1 MIQELRRFLGRLPTA
16 LLFMAA
22 GAVVTG
28 CTGGV
33 STSNYDRLRVGM
45 TAREVDGLLGK
56 GKEVSADEVAQLL
69 REAMTPTGGPDG
81 KNIPNLPKVEVP
93 DRSNTHGV
101 RWGDDKKSIT
111 VVYLGDR
118 VHRMF
123 KKGF

>member
-1 MIQELRRFLGRLPTA
+1 MCQPFCRIVA
-16 LLFMAA
+16 VVMSIAA
-22 GAVVTG
+22 GASLIG

-45 TAREVDGLLGK
+45 TAREVDSLLGK

-81 KNIPNLPKVEVP
+81 KNLPNLPKVEVP
-93 DRSNTHGV
+93 DMSNTRGV